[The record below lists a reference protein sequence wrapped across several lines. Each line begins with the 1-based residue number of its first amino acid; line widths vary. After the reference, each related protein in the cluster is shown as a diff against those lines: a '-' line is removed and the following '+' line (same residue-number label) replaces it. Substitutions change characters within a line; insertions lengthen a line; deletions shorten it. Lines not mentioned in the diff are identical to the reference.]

1 MNIVRLENEPIIE
14 NNVDLVVKVNMSKD
28 LDFWRVIFVDW
39 EKKENK
45 KNYLE
50 QNLKNWEANYQNFV
64 EDLNSE

>member
-1 MNIVRLENEPIIE
+1 MNIARLGNEPIIE
-14 NNVDLVVKVNMSKD
+14 NSVDLVVEVNISKD